1 MKSKKKAILLGLTIF
16 TSLFASMFLAI
27 IAFQDIPKYNKPYL
41 FTFVISAVGIFIGYF
56 IWKKLKPTILKYSQK
71 KNNEQNLSVFII
83 ITIVG
88 LLLFTINE
96 LNILSAY
103 KTNCDLYTI
112 VYKYR
117 KESRFRQP
125 EVNTLVVDI
134 VSKNETIVCKY
145 DFWNEKRI
153 GSQINLC
160 FYEAILVFNYIE
172 INE

>member
-1 MKSKKKAILLGLTIF
+1 MKSKKKAILLGITIF
-16 TSLFASMFLAI
+16 ISLFVSMFLAI

-41 FTFVISAVGIFIGYF
+41 FTFVISAIGIFTGYF
-56 IWKKLKPTILKYSQK
+56 IWKKLKHIILKYSQK
-71 KNNEQNLSVFII
+71 KNDEGTLSVFVIM
-83 ITIVG
+83 TIVG

-103 KTNCDLYTI
+103 RSNCDLYTI
-112 VYKYR
+112 VHKYR

-160 FYEAILVFNYIE
+160 FYESILGFNYLE